1 MYGGPVVGLC
11 YPVEFSP
18 IMPIRPAELLPEL
31 EIVNCAQ
38 EGASCASQQL
48 IGSTGV
54 SSCIYGI

>member
-1 MYGGPVVGLC
+1 MYGLC
-11 YPVEFSP
+11 GGSMLSSGIFSNHAP
-18 IMPIRPAELLPEL
+18 SPAELLPEL